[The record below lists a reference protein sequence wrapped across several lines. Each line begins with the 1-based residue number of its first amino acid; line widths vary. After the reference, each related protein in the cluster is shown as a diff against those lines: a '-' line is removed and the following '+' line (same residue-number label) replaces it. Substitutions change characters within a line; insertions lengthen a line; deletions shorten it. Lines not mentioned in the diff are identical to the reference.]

1 MGRPRLHDEGMR
13 QRMLDVAAERV
24 SRHGAEALSL
34 RKLAAASGTSTAAVY
49 SLFGSK
55 AGLLA
60 ALHERAFRRFG
71 AKQAAVGASDDPIE
85 DVIRLGLAY
94 RDSALADPHGYR
106 IMFGDAAQ
114 PALVD
119 PELRRAAAETF
130 LPLLDAVR
138 RGVAAGRF
146 PDTVSPESIATA
158 MWANVH
164 GLVSLE
170 LGRFM
175 PPQAGDPGGVFEAA
189 IRANV
194 RGWTRPATRVQCRC
208 AS

>member
-1 MGRPRLHDEGMR
+1 MTPMGRPRLHDEGMR

-24 SRHGAEALSL
+24 SRDGAGALSL
-34 RKLAAASGTSTAAVY
+34 RKLAAAAGTSTAAVY
-49 SLFGSK
+49 SLFGGK

-71 AKQAAVGASDDPIE
+71 AKQAAVGVSDDPVE
-85 DVIRLGLAY
+85 DVVRLGLAY

-106 IMFGDAAQ
+106 IMFGGEVLPDQVDA
-114 PALVD
+114 
-119 PELRRAAAETF
+119 ELQRAAAETF

-138 RGVAAGRF
+138 RCAAAGRF
-146 PDTVSPESIATA
+146 PGTVSPESIATA

-175 PPQAGDPGGVFEAA
+175 PPHAGDPGDVFETA

-194 RGWTRPATRVQCRC
+194 LGWTRQPSGGMAQ
-208 AS
+208 